1 MAQERTNRPK
11 SAGASRRFF
20 APLRARRAETRRTR
34 PTSRRPLPPRSA
46 GRFPSRGARALRVSL
61 RAGPAPRFA
70 RFPPPAFSPFL
81 PRPPATRR
89 ALLPFLPSLP
99 GGRAARFLPIF
110 IPIPCCT
117 TLRFPQRAAARFSP
131 FLSPSHRDAKNFVL
145 IHSGT
150 KKFFGKNA
158 KRVQLFGRFAR
169 LYIGACD
176 RGVWSFRRVRRAGP
190 AAAGENRRNGAC
202 ARAVWGAAQPRPG
215 GRNCRPRGETDGSG
229 ARAVI
234 QGARRTRGKLREGI
248 RPNPPRREKF
258 SSPFHTARNNFLGK
272 YKMDETFWAFRVSIY
287 RGACDRDAWPSR
299 RVRRAAP
306 AAAGGSRRNG
316 PARCLGGRA
325 RPHRRKKL
333 PHMR

>member
-34 PTSRRPLPPRSA
+34 PTLRRPLPPRSA

-110 IPIPCCT
+110 IPIPCGT

-131 FLSPSHRDAKNFVL
+131 FLSPSHRDAKNFVP
-145 IHSGT
+145 IPRST
-150 KKFFGKNA
+150 KNFCPHPQRYENFLKKCKTGATFWAF
-158 KRVQLFGRFAR
+158 RVSI
-169 LYIGACD
+169 YIGACD

-190 AAAGENRRNGAC
+190 AAAGGTAATGPARVPFGGSRSPAPAEETA
-202 ARAVWGAAQPRPG
+202 ARAVKR
-215 GRNCRPRGETDGSG
+215 
-229 ARAVI
+229 
-234 QGARRTRGKLREGI
+234 
-248 RPNPPRREKF
+248 
-258 SSPFHTARNNFLGK
+258 
-272 YKMDETFWAFRVSIY
+272 M
-287 RGACDRDAWPSR
+287 
-299 RVRRAAP
+299 AP
-306 AAAGGSRRNG
+306 AHAQ
-316 PARCLGGRA
+316 
-325 RPHRRKKL
+325 
-333 PHMR
+333 

>member
-1 MAQERTNRPK
+1 MTGVYGR
-11 SAGASRRFF
+11 
-20 APLRARRAETRRTR
+20 
-34 PTSRRPLPPRSA
+34 PPRPA
-46 GRFPSRGARALRVSL
+46 GGPCRSRG
-61 RAGPAPRFA
+61 
-70 RFPPPAFSPFL
+70 
-81 PRPPATRR
+81 
-89 ALLPFLPSLP
+89 
-99 GGRAARFLPIF
+99 
-110 IPIPCCT
+110 
-117 TLRFPQRAAARFSP
+117 
-131 FLSPSHRDAKNFVL
+131 
-145 IHSGT
+145 
-150 KKFFGKNA
+150 
-158 KRVQLFGRFAR
+158 
-169 LYIGACD
+169 
-176 RGVWSFRRVRRAGP
+176 
-190 AAAGENRRNGAC
+190 NRRNGAC

-316 PARCLGGRA
+316 PARCLGGARTPAPAEETAAHAVKQTARYPRAKPKERIRQKWKDILCETSCTSYRNMLYYLHQKSACGGRRGGLENPFRRQPGGNRPPDRQNSSSTNTFSSNFPSPDRRRPEKQTAANRFPFLHLPRDGARTARGQSPHRRA
-325 RPHRRKKL
+325 RPPQKVVMPMIVRK
-333 PHMR
+333 